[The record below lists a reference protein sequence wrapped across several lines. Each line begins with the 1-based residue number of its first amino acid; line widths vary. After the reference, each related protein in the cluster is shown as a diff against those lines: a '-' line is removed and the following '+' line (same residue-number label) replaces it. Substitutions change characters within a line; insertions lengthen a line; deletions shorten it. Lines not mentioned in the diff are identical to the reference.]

1 MGLYKN
7 VLKRSEANMMN
18 TYCCG
23 LVPHKPKHLNAWLSG
38 SGTSQEGLGSMAM
51 LEGVCHW
58 GVGFDVSKA

>member
-1 MGLYKN
+1 
-7 VLKRSEANMMN
+7 MMN